1 MDYLYEYLLFL
12 FQAAT
17 IAAAALIV
25 FSGFLALG
33 ARRRH
38 GGPEGHLEVT
48 KLNDSLEDLKRC
60 IDQAVLPKDEFKKA
74 QKAAA
79 KAEKR
84 QKQKKQQKQQK
95 QEKQEKE
102 ASAPAGRVFALA
114 FEGDLQ
120 ATRVA
125 RLRHEINAI
134 LAQAR
139 EGDEVLVRIESPG
152 GLVHGYGLVASQ
164 LLRIRERGLALVA
177 AVDKVAASGGYLAA
191 AVANRVIAAPFAVV
205 GSIGVVAQ
213 IPNVHR
219 LLKKKDVDV
228 EVLTA
233 GRYKRTMTVFGEN
246 TEEGRRKF
254 LEEIEDLHALF
265 QEFVAD
271 HRPGL
276 DLEKVATGES
286 WYGRRAIE
294 FNLVDEIMT
303 SDEYLMKRCQEAEV
317 YEIRWVTP
325 KKPLDKVLEQVEGR
339 LSRLAERLFGRGW

>member
-38 GGPEGHLEVT
+38 GPEGHLEVT
-48 KLNDSLEDLKRC
+48 KLNDSLKDLKRR

-84 QKQKKQQKQQK
+84 QKQQKQQKQQK
-95 QEKQEKE
+95 E
-102 ASAPAGRVFALA
+102 ASEPAGRLFALA

-228 EVLTA
+228 EVITA

-303 SDEYLMKRCQEAEV
+303 SDEYLMKRCQDAEV
-317 YEIRWVTP
+317 YEIRWVEP
-325 KKPLDKVLEQVEGR
+325 KKPLDRVLEQVEGR